1 MELLCK
7 YGSYCIVCPMSC
19 FDLSTCFEPF
29 FFFKTLHIDLP
40 HFCLFLS
47 FFKIFWPFCMAC
59 RILVFQP
66 GIEPS
71 PPVVE
76 AQSLNHLTAK
86 EVLNIQMVLFNW
98 SPLIIFPF
106 FSILNILDVH
116 LWGLF
121 VENRL
126 P

>member
-1 MELLCK
+1 M
-7 YGSYCIVCPMSC
+7 
-19 FDLSTCFEPF
+19 
-29 FFFKTLHIDLP
+29 LP
-40 HFCLFLS
+40 CG
-47 FFKIFWPFCMAC
+47 
-59 RILVFQP
+59 ILVSQP
-66 GIEPS
+66 GIKPS
-71 PPVVE
+71 PPVIE

-86 EVLNIQMVLFNW
+86 EVLNIQMLLFNW
-98 SPLIIFPF
+98 SPLIEIMFPF

>member
-1 MELLCK
+1 
-7 YGSYCIVCPMSC
+7 
-19 FDLSTCFEPF
+19 
-29 FFFKTLHIDLP
+29 
-40 HFCLFLS
+40 
-47 FFKIFWPFCMAC
+47 MAC
-59 RILVFQP
+59 GILVSQP